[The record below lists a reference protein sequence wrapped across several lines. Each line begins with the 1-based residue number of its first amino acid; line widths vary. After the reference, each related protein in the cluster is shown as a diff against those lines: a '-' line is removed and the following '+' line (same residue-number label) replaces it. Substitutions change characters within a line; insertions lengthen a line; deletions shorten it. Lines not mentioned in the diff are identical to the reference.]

1 MPQNTNLNVPPY
13 NDDFNEQKN
22 YHKVLFK
29 PGTPIQSR
37 ELTTL
42 QTILQNQI
50 ERFGTYI
57 FKEGAKVIPGQTSYY
72 KYFKY
77 VQIDPT
83 FFGVPVSEYLD
94 ELVGVSVVGE
104 TSGVKATVSQ
114 VIKDVESDR
123 NNNTLYIRYTSA
135 SNNDFETQTFIDG
148 ERLITESDIDYG
160 IGVIRSGNVFATCIS
175 ENATGAASI
184 AEIQEGIYFIRGYF
198 VRVNSESL
206 ILDQYSSTPNYR
218 VGLLVSEEIV
228 TSFDDESLND
238 NAQGFSN
245 FSAPGADRFKISTK
259 LIKKSLTDFSD
270 ENFIE
275 LMRIENGG
283 LLTFVKNTEL
293 NLIRDELARRT
304 ADESGDYYV
313 KPFEIFAKES
323 LNDQIANG
331 GIYLSNQLTAQGNIP
346 SEDLITLQISPG
358 KAYVKGY
365 EIEKQA
371 STFIDI
377 RKPEESI
384 DVQNYGFP
392 FRVGNRLNLNRVS
405 GSPIVGFGTTAFL
418 SLRSERL
425 GTDKLLSPGQ
435 EIGKARC
442 YDFKL
447 KDSVYSNDTTEFE
460 TFLYDIDTYTQVSIG
475 SSITLST
482 PALIEGNSS
491 GSKGYLTNS
500 ITNSNLLILNSVRG
514 SFIAGESISVNGIS
528 SSPTISTVRDY
539 SIFDIKSLFSTV
551 GVSTF
556 SADLT
561 LPVTSDISDL
571 PLTIS
576 AASNGISTVTGIN
589 SRKIAAGLFV
599 GDIIGYFRP
608 GFSTITYNKITSI
621 GSNLN
626 TVSFT
631 GITTVPGVCDGA
643 LPSADL
649 FSGGVRVALPN
660 LNDVSQAFFFQAMPH
675 PNISNI
681 NLDNTQIVYRKTY
694 SANVAGGGC
703 VIIETDPDSTFE
715 PFSIENFVLT
725 YSDGRIEPLSSGKI
739 IYSQDLKTIN
749 LFQLTV
755 STDPNARL
763 TATLRKFKVNSKVK
777 TLHRCAK
784 LTIDKSSN
792 PASGI
797 STINSLNDGLT
808 YSNIYGIRVQDKEIC
823 VNTAELLRVQAIYES
838 NDNND
843 PNVPTLSLR
852 NINGS
857 LLEVP
862 IGDQFIG
869 DTSGAAARLVSVN
882 GNNIEYVYQNEREF
896 QVGESFTFKL
906 SQVSA
911 VINSIIS
918 PDRKITDNYLVDSG
932 ERFEFLDFG
941 RVIRKD
947 NAPAPSRKITIIY
960 DYYDSPPTDSGEFYS
975 YLSWPPRIVH
985 DGIDLPRIDPDRLRN
1000 SDMIDLRPRVAN
1012 YNPASKRSPFEFASR
1027 IFPND
1032 GTSVTTSIVP
1042 NSQMILS
1049 YSYRIG
1055 RIDKIVLSK
1064 DGKFE
1069 VIPGEPAE
1077 QPVAPITAADSFEIA
1092 TVQIQPYS
1100 YHARTDINVRLVKHK
1115 RYQMRDIR
1123 DLENRIQNIEYYTA
1137 LSLLESETQNLSIKD
1152 PVTGLDRFKN
1162 GFFVDNFSG
1171 HEPSNVLNPDFKAS
1185 IDRETNELR
1194 PSHYTTALDL
1204 LIGSA
1209 SAIGIGTTV
1218 NVSTDLRFVTD
1229 FNNANIRRT
1238 GDLITLN
1245 YTEKVFA
1252 EQKFATRVVNVNP
1265 YAIINWIGNI
1275 ELNPASD
1282 TWIEEKM
1289 IDPQRIEIAG
1299 EYDAMIATLQIDP
1312 NTGLTPIDWKA
1323 WETVWVGKTVQGPNV
1338 LIRKGNTR
1346 IASEVSNVVVG
1357 GGMHQRRFR
1366 TTTYRDTYSDLYQTT
1381 FAVSTRQTRD
1391 GIQYKVTPR
1400 IDEQYISAK
1409 VVSRDVIPYCRER
1422 NIEFIARR
1430 LKPSTQVYCF
1440 FENVDMTQYCV
1451 PKLLEIT
1458 MRNGVFLAGESIR
1471 SLQTT
1476 VNASQDSE
1484 SFVARLA
1491 VPDHKYGPYLNP
1503 TLTFA
1508 NNPYNSSQP
1517 LSPLYSTTS
1526 TILNID
1532 TASLSDMV
1540 SAKFKGR
1547 VKIGTILKGD
1557 TSGAE
1562 AVVSN
1567 LRLIPDAAS
1576 TLIGSLYIPNPKF
1589 ASNPQFATG
1598 TKTFKLTSSPTNNPI
1613 PGEEVTAG
1621 ESKFTSSGTLDT
1633 KQGTIIATR
1642 NANVETFSFKDS
1654 RIVNST
1660 ESGTINEAREETRS
1674 ETEWIDPLAQSFL
1687 VPRDEDCFITSVD
1700 VFFQSKDPAI
1710 PVTCQIRTMNTGLPT
1725 TTIIPF
1731 AEVSLE
1737 PSQVNISQDGTVPTR
1752 FVFPSPVFL
1761 SGAQEYAITLIS
1773 LSNSYNAWIARM
1785 GEIDITT
1792 VNLDENQRVTVSQ
1805 QPYMGSLFKSQNGST
1820 WDASQTEDLKFIL
1833 YRGEFTTDVG
1843 VFPIY
1848 NPELSEGNQNIVT
1861 LRPQPIFTPAKEI
1874 IVGLGS
1880 TVPSANL
1887 IPGVT
1892 ITQINNPSASGKLVR
1907 ATGAIGIGS
1916 TTGTNIN
1923 LTINN
1928 VGSGVTPSTGTF
1940 YFGNV
1945 PLVAVSGSGSG
1956 AVAIVQV
1963 TGGQIGVVTVTNGGR
1978 GYSVGDVVSA
1988 KLGSTSEN
1996 VRFNVGVVTALNQIA
2011 ITQVQGTFNTSDFLA
2026 FDNVGIA
2033 STLPAIPTSIEVNNI
2048 GDGTHMIVAHRNH
2061 GMHAASN
2068 LVTLSQI
2075 DSDYLPVKLNAE
2087 YSNTSTGDISLSS
2100 VSIFN
2105 NFENVGVSSTNP
2117 GYVVINNEI
2126 IKYEGVSGLTLT
2138 GITRGIDNTLARTH
2152 PVQSDVNKYEFNG
2165 VSLKRINKTH
2175 SLNSA
2180 TVPNPRTL
2188 DTYAIKIDTSSD
2200 GVDRSEGNSGGFQP
2214 LFFNENKIGGGFVAK
2229 ATQNI
2234 QFEAITPNIAT
2245 ITPAGTYVVAR
2256 MRTVTGTSIGGNEVS
2271 FQDYGF
2277 EPIPLD
2283 TTTYLPSPRIICSR
2297 VNELTRLNDLPG
2309 NKSFAMEFI
2318 LNTDN
2323 PRLSSVI
2330 DLQRLNI
2337 ITTSNRIDNPVSDYV
2352 DDRRVN
2358 LPVGDPHAAV
2368 YVSKTVSLS
2377 TPAKS
2382 LQVRF
2387 AAFRDSSSVIRVFY
2401 KLNRADLP
2409 ESDQPYFA
2417 FPGYNN
2423 LIKTGAN
2430 DTTDYTIIDPSKN
2443 DGLPNEN
2450 VNSSIIGFQGEFLD
2464 YLYSQDNLPP
2474 FTGFTIKIVMSGTNQ
2489 ASPPRIKELRA
2500 IALAS

>member
-72 KYFKY
+72 RYFKY

-83 FFGVPVSEYLD
+83 FFGIPVSEYLD
-94 ELVGVSVVGE
+94 ELVGVSIIGE
-104 TSGVKATVSQ
+104 TSGVKATVSK
-114 VIKDVESDR
+114 VIKDVDSDR
-123 NNNTLYIRYTSA
+123 NNNTLYLRYTAS

-160 IGVIRSGNVFATCIS
+160 IGVIRSGNVFATCLS
-175 ENATGAASI
+175 QNSTGAGSV
-184 AEIQEGIYFIRGYF
+184 AEIQDGIYFIRGYF
-198 VRVNSESL
+198 VRVNSQSL
-206 ILDQYSSTPNYR
+206 ILDPYSSNPNYR
-218 VGLLVSEEIV
+218 VGLLVSEDIV

-245 FSAPGADRFKISTK
+245 FAAPGADRFRISTK
-259 LIKKSLTDFSD
+259 LIKKDLNDFSD

-275 LMRIENGG
+275 LMRIENGT

-304 ADESGDYYV
+304 ADESGDYYSQ
-313 KPFEIFAKES
+313 PFEIFAKES

-331 GIYLSNQLTAQGNIP
+331 GIYLPNQLTAQGNVP
-346 SEDLITLQISPG
+346 SGDLITLQISPG

-365 EIEKQA
+365 EIEKQS
-371 STFIDI
+371 STFIDL

-384 DVQNYGFP
+384 DVENYGFP
-392 FRVGNRLNLNRVS
+392 FRVGNKVTLNRVS

-418 SLRSERL
+418 SLRSERVGINTL
-425 GTDKLLSPGQ
+425 VAPGH
-435 EIGKARC
+435 EIGRARC

-447 KDSVYSNDTTEFE
+447 KDSVYEDDTTEFD
-460 TFLYDIDTYTQVSIG
+460 TFLYDIDTYTYVSIG

-482 PALIEGNSS
+482 PALIEGANS
-491 GSKGYLTNS
+491 GSKGFLTNS
-500 ITNSNLLILNSVRG
+500 VTNSNLLILNSVKGR
-514 SFIAGESISVNGIS
+514 FIEGESISVNGIS
-528 SSPTISTVRDY
+528 SSPTISSIRDY
-539 SIFDIKSLFSTV
+539 TIFDTRSLFSTV

-561 LPVTSDISDL
+561 LPNTFDISDL

-626 TVSFT
+626 TLSFT
-631 GITTVPGVCDGA
+631 GVTTVPGVCDGA

-649 FSGGVRVALPN
+649 FSGGVRVALPE
-660 LNDVSQAFFFQAMPH
+660 LGDVSQAFFFQAMPN
-675 PNISNI
+675 PNVSNL
-681 NLDNTQIVYRKTY
+681 NLDNTQLVYRKTY
-694 SANVAGGGC
+694 STNISNGGC
-703 VIIETDPDSTFE
+703 IIIETDPDSTFE

-725 YSDGRIEPLSSGKI
+725 YSNGRVEPLSSGKLT
-739 IYSQDLKTIN
+739 YSQDLKTIT
-749 LFQLTV
+749 LSQLTV
-755 STDPNARL
+755 FTDSNARL
-763 TATLRKFKVNSKVK
+763 TATLRKFKVNSKTK
-777 TLHRCAK
+777 TLNRCAK
-784 LTIDKSSN
+784 LTISRSSN
-792 PASGI
+792 TASGI
-797 STINSLNDGLT
+797 NTNNSLNDGLT
-808 YSNIYGIRVQDKEIC
+808 YSNVYGTRVQDEEIC
-823 VNTAELLRVQAIYES
+823 LNTAEVLRVQAIYES

-843 PNVPTLSLR
+843 PTLPTLSLR

-869 DTSGAAARLVSVN
+869 DTSGAAARLVSVD
-882 GNNIEYVYQNEREF
+882 GNRIEYVYQNEREF
-896 QVGESFTFKL
+896 QVGESFIFKL
-906 SQVSA
+906 SQISA
-911 VINSIIS
+911 VIDSIIS
-918 PDRKITDNYLVDSG
+918 PDRKILDNYTLDAG
-932 ERFEFLDFG
+932 ERLEYFDFG
-941 RVIRKD
+941 RIIRKD
-947 NAPAPSRKITIIY
+947 GAPAPSRKITIIY
-960 DYYDSPPTDSGEFYS
+960 DYYDTSPTDTGEFHS
-975 YLSWPPRIVH
+975 YLSWPPGIVNE
-985 DGIDLPRIDPDRLRN
+985 GIDLPRIESERLRHC
-1000 SDMIDLRPRVAN
+1000 DVIDFRPRVAN
-1012 YNPASKRSPFEFASR
+1012 YNPASNKSPFEFASR
-1027 IFPND
+1027 IFPNN
-1032 GTSVTTSIVP
+1032 GTSVTTAIVP

-1069 VIPGEPAE
+1069 VVPGEPALN
-1077 QPVAPITAADSFEIA
+1077 PVAPITTPDAFEVA
-1092 TVQIQPYS
+1092 TVQIPPYAYNTRS
-1100 YHARTDINVRLVKHK
+1100 DVRVRLVKHK

-1123 DLENRIQNIEYYTA
+1123 NLEDRIQNIEYYTS
-1137 LSLLESETQNLSIKD
+1137 LSLLEAETQNLSIKD

-1162 GFFVDNFSG
+1162 GFFVDNFSS
-1171 HEPSNVLNPDFKAS
+1171 HEPSNVSSPDFKA
-1185 IDRETNELR
+1185 ITDKEKNELR

-1209 SAIGIGTTV
+1209 SAIGIGTTA
-1218 NVSTDLRFVTD
+1218 NVDADLRFVTD

-1245 YTEKVFA
+1245 YTERVFI
-1252 EQKFATRVVNVNP
+1252 EQKFATRIVNVNP

-1299 EYDAMIATLQIDP
+1299 EYDALISQLQVDP
-1312 NTGLTPIDWKA
+1312 NTGLSPIDWNA
-1323 WETVWVGKTVQGPNV
+1323 WQTVWVGRTLQQPAT
-1338 LIRKGNTR
+1338 LISRGSTP
-1346 IASEVSNVVVG
+1346 IASSVQSITVG
-1357 GGMHQRRFR
+1357 GGVHSRRFR
-1366 TTTYRDTYSDLYQTT
+1366 TTTIRETFQDTYQATT
-1381 FAVSTRQTRD
+1381 LVSTRQTRE
-1391 GIQYKVTPR
+1391 GIQYKVTP
-1400 IDEQYISAK
+1400 IVDEQYINAK
-1409 VVSRDVIPYCRER
+1409 VVSREIIPYCRER

-1458 MRNGVFLAGESIR
+1458 MRSGVFLAGETIR

-1476 VNASQDSE
+1476 TNTSQDTE

-1491 VPDHKYGPYLNP
+1491 TPDHKYGPYLSP

-1508 NNPYNSSQP
+1508 NNPYNPSQP
-1517 LSPLYSTTS
+1517 VSPIYSTTS
-1526 TILNID
+1526 TTLNID

-1540 SAKFKGR
+1540 TARFKGR

-1567 LRLIPDAAS
+1567 LRLVSDAAS
-1576 TLIGSLYIPNPKF
+1576 TLIGSLYIPNPRF

-1621 ESKFTSSGTLDT
+1621 ETKFTSSGTLDT

-1642 NANVETFSFKDS
+1642 RAQVETFTFQDS
-1654 RIVNST
+1654 RVINST
-1660 ESGTINEAREETRS
+1660 ETGRVTDLRQQNRS
-1674 ETEWIDPLAQSFL
+1674 VVEWIDPLAESIL
-1687 VPRDEDCFITSVD
+1687 VPRDEDCFVTSVD
-1700 VFFQSKDPAI
+1700 IFFQSKDPAI
-1710 PVTCQIRTMNTGLPT
+1710 PVTCQIRTMNTGYPT
-1725 TTIIPF
+1725 TTVLPL

-1737 PSQVNISQDGTVPTR
+1737 PSQVNVSNDGTVPTR
-1752 FVFPSPVFL
+1752 FTFPSPVLL

-1792 VNLDENQRVTVSQ
+1792 ANLDENQRVTVSQ

-1833 YRGEFTTDVG
+1833 YRAEFTSDAG
-1843 VFPIY
+1843 VFPVY

-1874 IVGLGS
+1874 VVGLGS
-1880 TVPSANL
+1880 TVPSENL

-1916 TTGTNIN
+1916 TTGTVSN

-1945 PLVAVSGSGSG
+1945 PLVAVTGSGSG
-1956 AVAIVQV
+1956 ASAIVEV
-1963 TGGQIGVVTVTNGGR
+1963 SGGQIGIVTVTSGGR

-1988 KLGSTSEN
+1988 RLGALSQN

-2011 ITQVQGTFNTSDFLA
+2011 LTQVQGTFNGTDFLA
-2026 FDNVGIA
+2026 FNNVGVA
-2033 STLPAIPTSIEVNNI
+2033 STLPAIPTSIQVNSV
-2048 GDGTHMIVAHRNH
+2048 GDGTHIVVAHRNH

-2068 LVTLSQI
+2068 SVTLSQI
-2075 DSDYLPVKLNAE
+2075 DSDYLPSRLNAQ

-2126 IKYEGVSGLTLT
+2126 IRYEGVSGQTLT
-2138 GITRGIDNTLARTH
+2138 GITRGIDNTLVRTH

-2165 VSLKRINKTH
+2165 VSLRRINKTH
-2175 SLNSA
+2175 NLSAA

-2188 DTYAIKIDTSSD
+2188 DTYAIKIDTSSN
-2200 GVDRSEGNSGGFQP
+2200 GVDRSEGNPGGFQP
-2214 LFFNENKIGGGFVAK
+2214 LFFNENKVGGGFVAK

-2234 QFEAITPNIAT
+2234 QFEAITPNVAT
-2245 ITPAGTYVVAR
+2245 LVPSGTFLAAR

-2271 FQDYGF
+2271 FQDFGF
-2277 EPIPLD
+2277 EPVSLD

-2297 VNELTRLNDLPG
+2297 INELTRLNSLPG
-2309 NKSFAMEFI
+2309 SKSFAMEFI

-2323 PRLSSVI
+2323 LKLSPVI
-2330 DLQRLNI
+2330 DLQRLSI
-2337 ITTSNRIDNPVSDYV
+2337 ITTSNRIDNPVRDYIT
-2352 DDRRVN
+2352 DRRVN
-2358 LPVGDPHAAV
+2358 SPVGDPHAAV
-2368 YVSKTVSLS
+2368 YVSKRVPLS

-2387 AAFRDSSSVIRVFY
+2387 AAFRDSSSEIRVFY
-2401 KLNRADLP
+2401 RLYRADLP
-2409 ESDQPYFA
+2409 DADQPYVG

-2423 LIKTGAN
+2423 LIKTGTN
-2430 DTTDYTIIDPSKN
+2430 DTTDYTIIDLSRN

-2450 VNSSIIGFQGEFLD
+2450 VSSSIVAADGEFFD

-2474 FTGFTIKIVMSGTNQ
+2474 FTAFSIKIVMAGTNQ
-2489 ASPPRIKELRA
+2489 ASPPRIKDLRV